1 MMAVKKSVELEN
13 KYGPMSVSKMVLVHE
28 IQMSRKDF
36 HTLIH
41 FFFESSWTLRDLGE
55 AMRNVYLLSTTTWLD
70 SKLYIYIS
78 K

>member
-41 FFFESSWTLRDLGE
+41 FF
-55 AMRNVYLLSTTTWLD
+55 LSLAGHSGTWERQ
-70 SKLYIYIS
+70 
-78 K
+78 